1 MLKHQQLTEQI
12 IKAFYTVYNTLGYG
26 FLERVYQ
33 NALAIELQKRGLRV
47 VPQAPIQVLYEGQ
60 VVGEYFADLLV
71 EGLVILELK
80 AVTALVGDHGTQL
93 VNYLKA
99 SRLEVGLLMNF
110 GPKPEFQR
118 RVFDHSTR
126 AGQVDDDLDRF

>member
-12 IKAFYTVYNTLGYG
+12 IKAYFKVYNTLGYG
-26 FLERVYQ
+26 FLEKVYQ
-33 NALAIELQKRGLRV
+33 NALQIELENRGHRV
-47 VPQAPIQVLYEGQ
+47 VPQAPIQVFYEGR

-80 AVTALVGDHGTQL
+80 AVMALLADHGTQL
-93 VNYLKA
+93 INYLKA

-118 RVFDHSTR
+118 RVYDHSSG
-126 AGQVDDDLDRF
+126 ADHVDDF